1 MCFCAC
7 VLVRQAA
14 RSQEVFGLDVAVR
27 NSMKSKAVVRLV
39 LKIFRIQSNYQYFSL
54 KRVVVWTVDR
64 RDIPFQ
70 KLINPRQQVSDR
82 TVLSHWNNDYI
93 HVRKKKVF

>member
-1 MCFCAC
+1 M
-7 VLVRQAA
+7 LVRQAA
-14 RSQEVFGLDVAVR
+14 RLQEVFGLDVVVR
-27 NSMKSKAVVRLV
+27 NSMKSKLVVRLV

-64 RDIPFQ
+64 HDIPFQ

-82 TVLSHWNNDYI
+82 TFLSHWNND
-93 HVRKKKVF
+93 

>member
-1 MCFCAC
+1 MYTCVYFCAC

-14 RSQEVFGLDVAVR
+14 RLQEVFGLDVAVR
-27 NSMKSKAVVRLV
+27 NSMKSKLVVQLV

-54 KRVVVWTVDR
+54 KRVVVWTVDCC
-64 RDIPFQ
+64 DIPFQ

-82 TVLSHWNNDYI
+82 TYLSHW
-93 HVRKKKVF
+93 KKVF